1 MFGSSESE
9 HCVHCHTMSQLV
21 LTAFLY
27 CCLVTRVTPVL
38 HVRCCHL
45 LHPSHSSPSWH
56 CVTSWLQEIHGY
68 ICSVFIVS
76 NNCYEFPNPVFVRR
90 GQKSEV
96 KYVSYNHNKN
106 NFVFR
111 KHLFFSLSAVQSTCC
126 EKVCIFFLIVNKQT
140 SFHIIICLQRAR
152 SGDPG
157 NNDAAK
163 SSCSKTTRHQLNST
177 CKNRDIRLVL
187 CR

>member
-9 HCVHCHTMSQLV
+9 HWVHCHTMSQLL

-27 CCLVTRVTPVL
+27 CCLVTPVL

-45 LHPSHSSPSWH
+45 LHPSHISPSWH

-76 NNCYEFPNPVFVRR
+76 NNCYEFLNPVFVRR

-106 NFVFR
+106 NFLFR
-111 KHLFFSLSAVQSTCC
+111 KHLFFSFRQCRVPVAKKLVS
-126 EKVCIFFLIVNKQT
+126 FFFDCKQANKLPY
-140 SFHIIICLQRAR
+140 ICLQRTR
-152 SGDPG
+152 SGDRG